1 MSKRGRPTR
10 VKGDIEFEELFT
22 LAPVKVSQSAFVQR
36 IRTVASF
43 PFVPLWVVFSI
54 ERARPGVVFHLSSN
68 DATLPLFEYE

>member
-22 LAPVKVSQSAFVQR
+22 LAPVKVSPSAFVQR
-36 IRTVASF
+36 IRKVASF
-43 PFVPLWVVFSI
+43 PFVPLRLF
-54 ERARPGVVFHLSSN
+54 EGEGAARGVVFHLSSN